1 LNPNKTSGPGGALSL
16 LTNPAFVRIWTI
28 GGLVG
33 IARWLEMLA
42 IGIYVF
48 DVTQSPLQVTLFTML
63 RMLPLALF
71 GAIAGGIADRFS
83 HRLVLAVG
91 LAGMTATTAT
101 LGALAI
107 GGHLE
112 LWHIA
117 VGAVLAGIFWSTDY
131 PTRRNMLST
140 IAGRERTAAAIGL
153 DAAANTATKA
163 IGPAAGGILLALL
176 GMQGVY
182 FLGAGLYGLSAFLLI
197 ELGVVRSGRAVATSF
212 WHGIGQTIAMVRRDR
227 RLMSALAVT
236 VIFNLWGFPYTAM
249 IAVIG
254 RDDLALSATEVGL
267 LMSAEGIGG
276 LIATLTI
283 AFVARPWMHRRIY
296 VYGLALCLV
305 MVTVFAAMA
314 DPALAGLAV
323 LVAGIGAGGFSA
335 MQSTIILLSAPREQR
350 GQVLGLLVVCIG
362 AGPIGFLH
370 LGFLAHWLGAA
381 EAVTVIAVEGMV
393 ALVIARLIWPET
405 TMEDRA

>member
-1 LNPNKTSGPGGALSL
+1 MPP
-16 LTNPAFVRIWTI
+16 
-28 GGLVG
+28 
-33 IARWLEMLA
+33 
-42 IGIYVF
+42 
-48 DVTQSPLQVTLFTML
+48 
-63 RMLPLALF
+63 
-71 GAIAGGIADRFS
+71 
-83 HRLVLAVG
+83 
-91 LAGMTATTAT
+91 
-101 LGALAI
+101 
-107 GGHLE
+107 
-112 LWHIA
+112 
-117 VGAVLAGIFWSTDY
+117 
-131 PTRRNMLST
+131 
-140 IAGRERTAAAIGL
+140 AAIGL

-182 FLGAGLYGLSAFLLI
+182 FLGSALYGLSVFLLI
-197 ELGVVRSGRAVATSF
+197 GIAVTRSGRAAATSF
-212 WHGIGQTIAMVRRDR
+212 WRGIGQTIAMVRQDR

-236 VIFNLWGFPYTAM
+236 VIFNVWGFPYTAM

-296 VYGLALCLV
+296 VYGLALCLI
-305 MVTVFAAMA
+305 MMTVFAAVA

-323 LVAGIGAGGFSA
+323 LVAGIGAGCFSA

-370 LGFLAHWLGAA
+370 LGLLAHWLGAA
-381 EAVTVIAVEGMV
+381 GAVTVIAVEGMI
-393 ALVIARLIWPET
+393 ALVIARMVWPET